1 MVSVTK
7 ALALTSSSTTL
18 VNANTHTLE
27 IEEGKPPEHY
37 QQVVRKSK
45 KLPSDYD
52 TGVKRAR
59 YRTNYERNL
68 LGLLRYNYSEWE
80 DQVIS
85 ESTAQAWEFHVS
97 AASSGWRTHLKQY
110 VVVSKSSPVYKYAED
125 GNIVELKKL
134 FSQGLATPFS
144 LSEQGST
151 LLHIVSST
159 QTLRLHHP
167 NNHYA
172 GRRGQEK

>member
-1 MVSVTK
+1 MRQPEFIMVSVTK

-85 ESTAQAWEFHVS
+85 ESTAQ
-97 AASSGWRTHLKQY
+97 GR
-110 VVVSKSSPVYKYAED
+110 SPTTIATR
-125 GNIVELKKL
+125 
-134 FSQGLATPFS
+134 GLVTG
-144 LSEQGST
+144 EC
-151 LLHIVSST
+151 
-159 QTLRLHHP
+159 
-167 NNHYA
+167 
-172 GRRGQEK
+172 